1 MTAKAEQ
8 MTATELAQRI
18 AGLIDAKQGED
29 IVALDVGELVGYTD
43 VMLICTARNER
54 LAKAIHDEIHE
65 RLKHDDGLLPVRSEG
80 VGENSW
86 ILLDYLDCI
95 VHVFVPET
103 RDRYRLDQLWG
114 EADEIDLG
122 LETDGGESA
131 EAVRRPA

>member
-43 VMLICTARNER
+43 VMLICTARN
-54 LAKAIHDEIHE
+54 E

-122 LETDGGESA
+122 LEAGGGESA